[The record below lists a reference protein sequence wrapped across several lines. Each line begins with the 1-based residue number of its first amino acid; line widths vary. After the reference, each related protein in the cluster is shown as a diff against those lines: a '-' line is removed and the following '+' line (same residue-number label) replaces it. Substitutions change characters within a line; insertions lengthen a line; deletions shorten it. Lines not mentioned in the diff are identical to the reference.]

1 MNHHSIRA
9 KDAEPSNL
17 VSLASGLLIG
27 GLVGFGMMMLLTPQ
41 SGKRTRDQIGQK
53 SIELQDRAT
62 DTYDDFV
69 VLSRFDNRKILS
81 GTRREIE
88 NR

>member
-1 MNHHSIRA
+1 MNHATRA
-9 KDAEPSNL
+9 NGAEAPAV
-17 VSLASGLLIG
+17 VSLATGLLIG
-27 GLVGFGMMMLLTPQ
+27 GLVGFGVMMLFTPQ

-53 SIELQDRAT
+53 SIELKDRAT

-69 VLSRFDNRKILS
+69 VLSRFDNRKIIS

>member
-1 MNHHSIRA
+1 MNQTIHA
-9 KDAEPSNL
+9 NGAEAPDL
-17 VSLASGLLIG
+17 VSLVTGLLIG
-27 GLVGFGMMMLLTPQ
+27 GLVGFGVMMLFTPQ
-41 SGKRTRDQIGQK
+41 SGKSTRDQIGQK
-53 SIELQDRAT
+53 SIELKDRAN

-69 VLSRFDNRKILS
+69 VLSRFDNRKITS